1 MVIWEE
7 LKKWLKQW
15 VSNSSHPKNNMGIVD
30 VANQKSCFF
39 SVNFRTR
46 FNFSHIKTKVGKVKN
61 GLNTGFFQL
70 FPYYRVS
77 LGKVETS
84 MVIVDVAIQKS
95 CFFSV
100 NFRTRFNFSH
110 IKTKVG
116 KVKKW
121 LKYWLF
127 STLPILPRALGKSG
141 NVNGNC

>member
-30 VANQKSCFF
+30 VAIQKSCFF

-46 FNFSHIKTKVGKVKN
+46 FNFYHIKTKVVKVKN

-84 MVIVDVAIQKS
+84 MVIVDVANQKS

-100 NFRTRFNFSH
+100 NFRTRFNSSH
-110 IKTKVG
+110 IKTKVRRVKNG
-116 KVKKW
+116 LNTGFFQLLSIITLPLENVKK
-121 LKYWLF
+121 
-127 STLPILPRALGKSG
+127 
-141 NVNGNC
+141 VNDN